1 MYKNLVLKYAE
12 NMTMD
17 DMNNFVKSNN
27 IIISEDDKKVV
38 FNHIKKYYNVFFNDP
53 IKYIKMLKS
62 SINDDVYYNILELYD
77 KYKNLL

>member
-17 DMNNFVKSNN
+17 DINNFVKSNN

-38 FNHIKKYYNVFFNDP
+38 FNHINADALLLVVFLSCP
-53 IKYIKMLKS
+53 TR
-62 SINDDVYYNILELYD
+62 
-77 KYKNLL
+77 